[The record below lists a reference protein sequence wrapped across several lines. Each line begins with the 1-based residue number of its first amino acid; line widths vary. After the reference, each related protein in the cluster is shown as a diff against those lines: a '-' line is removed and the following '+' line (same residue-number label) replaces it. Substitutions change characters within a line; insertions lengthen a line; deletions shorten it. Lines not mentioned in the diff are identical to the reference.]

1 MEQII
6 YETTAPHLKS
16 RMTTDKIMKYIIMA
30 LLPAGIHGVYR
41 YGLHAGVLILITCAA
56 SVMTQIVYEKIAGK
70 HSSVKDCRV
79 LLNGLIMSYCLPPS
93 VNWTVA
99 ALAGVVCGLLMSVS
113 VHLFER
119 NLVSPIILTRLILTW
134 IFPEE
139 MSVFVLDGVTMA
151 TPLALLKEQQ
161 DVNTLFMILGKTG
174 GCIGETSALLLC
186 LGAIFL
192 IAREIIDFRVSGMYL
207 FSFAAFMAIFG
218 GNGLSSYYL
227 TAHLAGGGFML
238 ALWYIAPAYSTL
250 PMTRKGRWLYGV
262 ILGVFTGVS
271 RLYGPAPENL
281 CYALL
286 AANLL
291 VPLIESA
298 TRSLPFGI
306 EKGQL

>member
-161 DVNTLFMILGKTG
+161 DVNTLFMIFGKTG

-207 FSFAAFMAIFG
+207 FSFAAFTGPSLISEAVTWYPSAASPMDWVPIPQAQSRTDAQ
-218 GNGLSSYYL
+218 LSKPLLRKILSRITACSWAAAFQSIKSLSY
-227 TAHLAGGGFML
+227 
-238 ALWYIAPAYSTL
+238 
-250 PMTRKGRWLYGV
+250 
-262 ILGVFTGVS
+262 
-271 RLYGPAPENL
+271 
-281 CYALL
+281 
-286 AANLL
+286 
-291 VPLIESA
+291 
-298 TRSLPFGI
+298 
-306 EKGQL
+306 